1 MDSRVGGGIAA
12 AHRKISRLGLGT
24 VQFGFN
30 YGINNARG
38 QVPYDEVLRI
48 LEFGA
53 AQGVTF
59 LDTSRAYG
67 ASEEALGRAMEAA
80 KLQDTCM
87 VCTKLDLPPGYAS
100 LDAASLRE
108 TVLDGLHRS
117 QDALRLDQIPAYLLH
132 TPEYRTVQRGLVWQ
146 VLLEQVEAGTI
157 GLLGV
162 SIARGPDEALQC
174 LADPTVRILQIP
186 YNILDQRWRCT
197 GVLDACLAQGVALV
211 NRSTYLQGLMLMDP
225 ELAHVKVPASV
236 PFLQQLQDVADEAS
250 IPVKE
255 LVLRYALS
263 CEALSCTLIGVDS
276 LSQFEE
282 NIGLYHLGA
291 LDDALVQQIERM
303 FADTPVELVN
313 PALWGLPYNAPKR
326 MQ

>member
-67 ASEEALGRAMEAA
+67 ASEETLGQAMEEAR
-80 KLQDTCM
+80 LQDACM

-100 LDAASLRE
+100 LDPAVLRQ
-108 TVLDGLHRS
+108 TVLDGMRRS
-117 QDALRLDQIPAYLLH
+117 QDALRLDHIPAYLLH
-132 TPEYRTVQRGLVWQ
+132 TPEYRTVQQGLVWQ
-146 VLLEQVEAGTI
+146 VLLEQVEAGSI

-186 YNILDQRWRCT
+186 YNVFDQRWRRT

-225 ELAHVKVPASV
+225 QVAHVKVPASV
-236 PFLQQLQDVADEAS
+236 PFLQRLLDLARQAG
-250 IPVKE
+250 IPLKE
-255 LVLRYALS
+255 LALRYALS

-282 NIGLYHLGA
+282 NIQLFRLGA
-291 LDDALVQQIERM
+291 LDETLVQQMEQM

-313 PALWGLPYNAPKR
+313 PALWGQPYNAPKS
-326 MQ
+326 M

>member
-1 MDSRVGGGIAA
+1 MVGKDSRDSAV
-12 AHRKISRLGLGT
+12 AHRKITRLGLGT

-38 QVPYDEVLRI
+38 QVPFDEVLRI
-48 LEFGA
+48 LAYGA
-53 AQGVTF
+53 TQEVTF

-67 ASEEALGRAMEAA
+67 ASEEVLGRAMEEA

-87 VCTKLDLPPGYAS
+87 VCTKLDLPSGYAS
-100 LDAASLRE
+100 LDTVSLRQ

-117 QDALRLDQIPAYLLH
+117 QDALRLDQIPAFLLH
-132 TPEYRTVQRGLVWQ
+132 TPEYRNVHEGLVWQ
-146 VLLEQVEAGTI
+146 VLLEQVQAGSI

-162 SIARGPDEALQC
+162 SIARGPEEAMQC
-174 LADPTVRILQIP
+174 LADPTVRMLQIP
-186 YNILDQRWRCT
+186 YNVFDQRWRRT
-197 GVLDACLAQGVALV
+197 GVLDACRANGVALV

-225 ELAHVKVPASV
+225 AHAKVKVPASI
-236 PFLQQLQDVADEAS
+236 PFLQQLLEVANEAS
-250 IPVKE
+250 MPVKE

-263 CEALSCTLIGVDS
+263 CDALSCTLIGVDS
-276 LSQFEE
+276 LNQFEE

-291 LDDALVQQIERM
+291 LDDALVRQIERM

-313 PALWGLPYNAPKR
+313 PALWGLPYNAPKSV
-326 MQ
+326 Q